1 MTDQRPD
8 PDALLARVQADEA
21 KQTRGKL
28 KVFFGAAPG
37 VGKTYS
43 MLEAARK
50 VAKEGV
56 DVVVGYVEPHSRPE
70 TQALVLGLDILPKLE
85 VVYRG
90 TKLQEFNLDAAL
102 ALHPELIV
110 VDELAHTN
118 APGTTH
124 TKRWQDVLRLLEAG
138 IDVYTTLN
146 VQHLESLNDVIA
158 QITGVVVRETV
169 PDSVFEQADEVE
181 LVDLAPDDLLE
192 RLREG
197 KVYIPREAERAM
209 ASFFTK
215 GNLIALRELA
225 LRRTAERVGE
235 QMDVYRKEQAV
246 RGTWPAR
253 ELLLVCI
260 GPSPF
265 AARLVRAT
273 RRMASSLKA
282 PWIAVH
288 VETPKA
294 ANLSKADQEQ
304 LSQTTRLVEQL
315 GGEMVTLSGPS
326 IADELLSY
334 ARSRNVTRIVVGK
347 PKRPRWKE
355 LLRGSLVYELTRK
368 CGDIDVYVISGDP
381 QPASAPAAPLRPV
394 PMPRMGY
401 IWAVVVVLGCTGLSA
416 LLSPYVA
423 PTNLV
428 MVYLLGVVA
437 VSLWLG
443 RGPSVLASLLSVA
456 VFDFCFVPPQ
466 WTFAVADTQYLL
478 TFLVMLLTALVISTL
493 TARVQFQA
501 ESARRRERR
510 TAALYAISRELA
522 ATQSHEQ
529 IARIAL
535 KHVGEAA
542 DVRAVVLVPDQ
553 DRKLVPIGARREK
566 GGSPHLPDAQMGTVP
581 FFPLSQHDEAVAKWV
596 LEHGQTAG
604 RGTATLPGAEGTYL
618 PLATSRGTVG
628 VLGVVPA
635 VAAQTVDLEQ
645 LHLLEAFAGLVAL
658 ALQRAELEAEAD
670 RVRLDIETE
679 RLRSSLLSAVSHDL
693 RTPLSVITGASS
705 TLLDSDPSLDAKVRR
720 ELAASILEESERL
733 NRLVANLLDMT
744 RLQAGALEV
753 KKQWQPVEEVIGAA
767 LARLSRQLKDHP
779 VTTHI
784 APDLPFAPLDDLLIQ
799 QVLVNLLENA
809 ARHTPPRTPVE
820 ISARKDGNSVL
831 IEVAD
836 RGPGLPPGDPSR
848 LFEKFY
854 RAGKGDRSNLCEA
867 AHQPEVGRGPSRQ
880 IGPVPFSLGAGLGLA
895 ICRGVVQLHGGKI
908 TAENRPGGGAAFRCW
923 LPLEGG
929 PPAVTLQEPQSPIPN
944 P

>member
-8 PDALLARVQADEA
+8 PDALLARVQAAEA
-21 KQTRGKL
+21 KQASGKL

-50 VAKEGV
+50 VAKEGM

-102 ALHPELIV
+102 ALHPQLIV

-197 KVYIPREAERAM
+197 KVYIPREAERAV
-209 ASFFTK
+209 ANFFTK

-253 ELLLVCI
+253 ERLLVCV

-265 AARLVRAT
+265 AARLVRAA

-282 PWIAVH
+282 PWVAVH
-288 VETPKA
+288 VETPQA
-294 ANLSKADQEQ
+294 ANPSTADREQ
-304 LSQTTRLVEQL
+304 LLQTLRLVEQL
-315 GGEMVTLSGPS
+315 GGETVTLSGHS
-326 IADELLSY
+326 VADELLTY
-334 ARSRNVTRIVVGK
+334 ARSRNVTRIIVGK
-347 PKRPRWKE
+347 PKQPRWKE

-368 CGDIDVYVISGDP
+368 CGDIDVYVITGDP
-381 QPASAPAAPLRPV
+381 QPTAAPAVPSRPLPTS
-394 PMPRMGY
+394 RMGY
-401 IWAVVVVLGCTGLSA
+401 FWAVVVVMGCTGLSA
-416 LLSPYVA
+416 LLSPYLA

-437 VSLWLG
+437 VSLRLG
-443 RGPSVLASLLSVA
+443 RGPSILASLLSVA
-456 VFDFCFVPPQ
+456 AFDFCSVPPR

-478 TFLVMLLTALVISTL
+478 TFLVMLLTGLVISTL

-522 ATQSHEQ
+522 ATQNHEQ

-535 KHVGEAA
+535 KHVAEAS
-542 DVRAVVLVPDQ
+542 DVRAVVLLPDR
-553 DRKLVPIGARREK
+553 DRKLVPTGAQ
-566 GGSPHLPDAQMGTVP
+566 PDGLV
-581 FFPLSQHDEAVAKWV
+581 LSQHDEAVAKWV

-604 RGTATLPGAEGTYL
+604 RGTATLPGAEGVYL
-618 PLATSRGTVG
+618 PLTTSRGTVG
-628 VLGVVPA
+628 VLGVVPLGA
-635 VAAQTVDLEQ
+635 TQAVDLEQ
-645 LHLLEAFAGLVAL
+645 LHLLEAFARLVAL

-670 RVRLDIETE
+670 RIRLDIETE

-705 TLLDSDPSLDAKVRR
+705 TLLDSDQSLDPKVRR

-753 KKQWQPVEEVIGAA
+753 QKQWQPIEEVIGAA

-784 APDLPFAPLDDLLIQ
+784 APDLPFAPLDDLLVQ

-809 ARHTPPRTPVE
+809 ARHTPPGTPVE
-820 ISARKDGNSVL
+820 VSARKEGNAVL

-854 RAGKGDRSNLCEA
+854 RAGDSA
-867 AHQPEVGRGPSRQ
+867 SRM
-880 IGPVPFSLGAGLGLA
+880 GAGLGLA

-908 TAENRPGGGAAFRCW
+908 QAENRPGGGAAFRFS

-929 PPAVTLQEPQSPIPN
+929 PPAVNLQDALPVAPNAPQ
-944 P
+944 

>member
-1 MTDQRPD
+1 MTDDRPD
-8 PDALLARVQADEA
+8 PDALLARVRAAEA
-21 KQTRGKL
+21 KQARGKL

-50 VAKEGV
+50 AAKEGME
-56 DVVVGYVEPHSRPE
+56 VVVGYVEPHSRPE
-70 TQALVLGLDILPKLE
+70 TQALVLGLDVLPKRQ
-85 VVYRG
+85 VIYRG
-90 TKLQEFNLDAAL
+90 TTLQEFDLEAAL
-102 ALHPELIV
+102 ALHPPLIV

-118 APGTTH
+118 APGVTH

-169 PDSVFEQADEVE
+169 PDDVFERADEVE
-181 LVDLAPDDLLE
+181 LVDLPPDDLLE

-197 KVYIPREAERAM
+197 KVYVAREAERAV
-209 ASFFTK
+209 ANFFTK

-225 LRRTAERVGE
+225 LRRTAEQVGD
-235 QMDVYRKEQAV
+235 QMDLYRKEKAI
-246 RGTWPAR
+246 RGTWAAR
-253 ELLLVCI
+253 ERLLVCI

-265 AARLVRAT
+265 AARLARAT
-273 RRMASSLKA
+273 RRMAASLKA
-282 PWIAVH
+282 PWVAVH
-288 VETPKA
+288 VETPQDADLPA
-294 ANLSKADQEQ
+294 ADREQ
-304 LSQTTRLVEQL
+304 LSQTLRLVEQL
-315 GGEMVTLSGPS
+315 GGETVTLSGHS
-326 IADELLSY
+326 VADELLNY
-334 ARSRNVTRIVVGK
+334 ARTRNVTRIVVGK
-347 PKRPRWKE
+347 PKQPRWKE
-355 LLRGSLVYELTRK
+355 LFRGSLVYELARK
-368 CGDIDVYVISGDP
+368 CGDVDVYVISGDP
-381 QPASAPAAPLRPV
+381 QPASALAAPSGPV
-394 PMPRMGY
+394 PRSRVGY
-401 IWAVVVVLGCTGLSA
+401 LVAAAVVLGCTGLSA
-416 LLSPYVA
+416 LLPPDLA

-443 RGPSVLASLLSVA
+443 RGPSMLASLLSVA
-456 VFDFCFVPPQ
+456 AFDFFFVPPFG
-466 WTFAVADTQYLL
+466 TFAVADTEYLF
-478 TFLVMLLTALVISTL
+478 TFLVMLLTGLVISTL

-522 ATQSHEQ
+522 ATQNHEQ

-535 KHVGEAA
+535 RHVGEAA
-542 DVRAVVLVPDQ
+542 DVRAVVL
-553 DRKLVPIGARREK
+553 
-566 GGSPHLPDAQMGTVP
+566 LPDLERTLVAAGAQPGGFVP
-581 FFPLSQHDEAVAKWV
+581 SQHDEAVAKWV

-604 RGTATLPGAEGTYL
+604 RGTTTLPGAEGVYL
-618 PLATSRGTVG
+618 PLTASRGTVG
-628 VLGVVPA
+628 VLGVAPA
-635 VAAQTVDLEQ
+635 GTAQDLDLEQ
-645 LHLLEAFAGLVAL
+645 LHLLEALAGLVAL
-658 ALQRAELEAEAD
+658 AIERADLEAEAE
-670 RVRLDIETE
+670 RIRLDIETE

-705 TLLDSDPSLDAKVRR
+705 TLLDTGPSLDPGVRR

-753 KKQWQPVEEVIGAA
+753 QKQWQPVEEVIGAA
-767 LARLSRQLKDHP
+767 LARLSRQLKGRP
-779 VTTHI
+779 VTAQI

-809 ARHTPPRTPVE
+809 SRHTPPGTPIDV
-820 ISARKDGNSVL
+820 SARKEDKSVL

-836 RGPGLPPGDPSR
+836 RGPGLPPGDPNL

-854 RAGKGDRSNLCEA
+854 RAGESASR
-867 AHQPEVGRGPSRQ
+867 VGT
-880 IGPVPFSLGAGLGLA
+880 GLGLA
-895 ICRGVVQLHGGKI
+895 ICRGIVSLHGGRI
-908 TAENRPGGGAAFRCW
+908 QAENRPGGGAVFRFS

-929 PPAVTLQEPQSPIPN
+929 PPAVTLQEPLPVSEARP
-944 P
+944 

>member
-8 PDALLARVQADEA
+8 PDALLARVQAAEA
-21 KQTRGKL
+21 KQARGRL
-28 KVFFGAAPG
+28 KIFFGAAPG

-50 VAKEGV
+50 AAKEGM

-70 TQALVLGLDILPKLE
+70 TQALVLGLDLLPKLE
-85 VVYRG
+85 VNYRG
-90 TKLQEFNLDAAL
+90 TMLQEFNLDAAL
-102 ALHPELIV
+102 ALHPQLLI

-181 LVDLAPDDLLE
+181 LVDLPPDDLLE

-209 ASFFTK
+209 ANFFTK

-246 RGTWPAR
+246 RVTWPAR
-253 ELLLVCI
+253 ERLLVCI

-273 RRMASSLKA
+273 RRMAASLKA
-282 PWIAVH
+282 PWVAVH
-288 VETPKA
+288 VETPQTAKLSTA
-294 ANLSKADQEQ
+294 AREQ
-304 LSQTTRLVEQL
+304 MSQTLRLIEQL
-315 GGEMVTLSGPS
+315 GGEMVTLSGHS
-326 IADELLSY
+326 VAEELLNY
-334 ARSRNVTRIVVGK
+334 ARSHNVTRIVVGK
-347 PKRPRWKE
+347 PKQPRWKE
-355 LLRGSLVYELTRK
+355 LLRGSLVYKLTRK

-381 QPASAPAAPLRPV
+381 QPTAAPA
-394 PMPRMGY
+394 MPSRRLSVQRLSY
-401 IWAVVVVLGCTGLSA
+401 FWALMVVLICTGLSA
-416 LLSPYVA
+416 LLSPYLA

-437 VSLWLG
+437 VSLGLG
-443 RGPSVLASLLSVA
+443 RGPSILASLLSVA
-456 VFDFCFVPPQ
+456 AFDFCFVPPR
-466 WTFAVADTQYLL
+466 WTFTVGDKEYLL
-478 TFLVMLLTALVISTL
+478 TFLVMLLTGLVISTL
-493 TARVQFQA
+493 TARVQFQG

-522 ATQSHEQ
+522 ATQNHEQ

-535 KHVGEAA
+535 KHVAEAA
-542 DVRAVVLVPDQ
+542 DVRAVVLLPGEGG
-553 DRKLVPIGARREK
+553 KLVPTGAQP
-566 GGSPHLPDAQMGTVP
+566 GGFVP
-581 FFPLSQHDEAVAKWV
+581 SQHDEAVAKWV

-604 RGTATLPGAEGTYL
+604 RGTTTLPGAEGVYL
-618 PLATSRGTVG
+618 PLTSSRGTFG
-628 VLGVVPA
+628 VLGVAPSVD
-635 VAAQTVDLEQ
+635 AQAIDPEQ

-670 RVRLDIETE
+670 RIRLDIETE

-705 TLLDSDPSLDAKVRR
+705 TLLDSARRLDEKVRD
-720 ELAASILEESERL
+720 ELAGSILEESERL

-744 RLQAGALEV
+744 RLQAGALQV
-753 KKQWQPVEEVIGAA
+753 KKQWQPVEEVVGAA
-767 LARLSRQLKDHP
+767 LARLSRQLHDHP

-784 APDLPFAPLDDLLIQ
+784 APDLPFAPFDDLLIQ

-809 ARHTPPRTPVE
+809 IRYTPTGTPVE
-820 ISARKDGNSVL
+820 VSARKDGNSVL

-854 RAGKGDRSNLCEA
+854 RGKGDRSNACEA
-867 AHQPEVGRGPSRQ
+867 PSGPFRQ

-895 ICRGVVQLHGGKI
+895 ICRGIVQLHGGRI
-908 TAENRPGGGAAFRCW
+908 QAENRPGGGAVFRFW

-929 PPAVTLQEPQSPIPN
+929 PPALSLPESLPATDPPQ
-944 P
+944 

>member
-8 PDALLARVQADEA
+8 PDALLARVQAAEA
-21 KQTRGKL
+21 KQARGKL

-50 VAKEGV
+50 VAKEGM
-56 DVVVGYVEPHSRPE
+56 DVVVGYIEPHSRPE
-70 TQALVLGLDILPKLE
+70 TQALVLGLDVLPRLE

-90 TKLQEFNLDAAL
+90 KKLLEFNLDAAL
-102 ALHPELIV
+102 ALHPQLIV

-118 APGTTH
+118 APGATH

-169 PDSVFEQADEVE
+169 PDSVLEQADEVE
-181 LVDLAPDDLLE
+181 LVDLAPDDLLD

-197 KVYIPREAERAM
+197 KVYIPREAERAV
-209 ASFFTK
+209 ANFFTK

-253 ELLLVCI
+253 ERLLVCV

-265 AARLVRAT
+265 AARLVRAA
-273 RRMASSLKA
+273 RRMAASLKA
-282 PWIAVH
+282 PWVAMH
-288 VETPKA
+288 VETPQA
-294 ANLSKADQEQ
+294 ANQSSADREQ
-304 LSQTTRLVEQL
+304 LSQTLRLVEEL
-315 GGEMVTLSGPS
+315 GGETVTLSGPS
-326 IADELLSY
+326 VADELLIY
-334 ARSRNVTRIVVGK
+334 ARSRNVTRIIVGK
-347 PKRPRWKE
+347 PQQPRWKE

-368 CGDIDVYVISGDP
+368 CGDIDVYVITGDP
-381 QPASAPAAPLRPV
+381 QPPAAPAV
-394 PMPRMGY
+394 PSAAVPTSRMGY
-401 IWAVVVVLGCTGLSA
+401 FGAVLVVTGCTGLSA
-416 LLSPYVA
+416 LLSPYLA
-423 PTNLV
+423 PTNLVNLV

-443 RGPSVLASLLSVA
+443 RGPSILASLLSVA
-456 VFDFCFVPPQ
+456 AFDFCFVPPQ

-478 TFLVMLLTALVISTL
+478 TFLAMLLTGLVISTL

-522 ATQSHEQ
+522 ATQNHEQ

-535 KHVGEAA
+535 KHVGEAS
-542 DVRAVVLVPDQ
+542 DVRAVVLLPDR
-553 DRKLVPIGARREK
+553 DRKLVPAGAQ
-566 GGSPHLPDAQMGTVP
+566 PDSLV
-581 FFPLSQHDEAVAKWV
+581 LSQHDEAVARWV

-604 RGTATLPGAEGTYL
+604 RGTATLPGAEGVYL
-618 PLATSRGTVG
+618 PLTTSRGTVG
-628 VLGVVPA
+628 VLGVAPSGA
-635 VAAQTVDLEQ
+635 VQTLDLEQ

-658 ALQRAELEAEAD
+658 AIQRAELEAEAD
-670 RVRLDIETE
+670 RIRLDIETE

-705 TLLDSDPSLDAKVRR
+705 TLLDSGQSLDPKVRR

-753 KKQWQPVEEVIGAA
+753 QKQWQPIEEVIGAA

-779 VTTHI
+779 VATHI
-784 APDLPFAPLDDLLIQ
+784 APDLPFAPLDDLLVQ

-809 ARHTPPRTPVE
+809 ARHTPPGTPVE
-820 ISARKDGNSVL
+820 VSARQEGNSVL

-854 RAGKGDRSNLCEA
+854 RAGDSA
-867 AHQPEVGRGPSRQ
+867 SRM
-880 IGPVPFSLGAGLGLA
+880 GAGLGLA

-908 TAENRPGGGAAFRCW
+908 QAENRPGGGAAFRFS

-929 PPAVTLQEPQSPIPN
+929 PPAVNLQDALPVAPNAPNREEP
-944 P
+944 